1 MKKILSLIFI
11 LNLCLCSGTLQAQ
24 AAEPK
29 ISEQTQECIE
39 CHVMATPGIVT
50 DWERSRMA
58 KTTPTQALQQSK
70 LNRRISVS
78 AVPAALANVVIGCYE
93 CHALNNTSHKAAAF
107 EHNGFA
113 IHTVVSSKD
122 CAVCH
127 KVEADQYSRN
137 IMSEAYANLMHNPV
151 HKMLVDSI
159 NGIQDFDGSKTIL
172 NPHKDEITDAES
184 CLYCHGTILEVEGT
198 VTRDTDLGEMEFP
211 HLKGWPNQGVG
222 RINPD
227 GSKGSCT
234 SCHPRHSFSLAMARK
249 PATCSE
255 CHKGPDVPAS
265 KVYDVSKHGNIYKSL
280 GAKWNFDAV
289 PWKPGTDFSAPTC
302 AACHSSLIVDS
313 EGEVIAERSHQMNDR
328 SPHRIFGI
336 YAHAHPIKADT
347 SIIKNKAGLPLPV
360 ELTGEPASEFLINAE
375 TQATRH
381 QAMQK
386 ICLGCHATS
395 WVENQFKRLGHTIE
409 KTNAMT
415 LAATKI
421 LVTAW
426 EKGAAKGLA
435 QKESIFD
442 EAIEK
447 MWVEQWLFFANSTR
461 FASAMGG
468 ADYGVFADGR
478 WYLSKN
484 IQEMADLLEL
494 KLALG
499 KDKAAVKK
507 KPLSKKKFE

>member
-1 MKKILSLIFI
+1 MKKLLLLIFI
-11 LNLCLCSGTLQAQ
+11 LNFCLCIKASQAP
-24 AAEPK
+24 AAEFK

-39 CHVMATPGIVT
+39 CHAMATPGIVA

-58 KTTPTQALQQSK
+58 KTTPATALK
-70 LNRRISVS
+70 LPELNRRISATTVS
-78 AVPAALANVVIGCYE
+78 EELANVVVGCYE
-93 CHALNNTSHKAAAF
+93 CHSLNNAAHKAAAF
-107 EHNGFA
+107 EHNGFD
-113 IHTVVSSKD
+113 IHTVVSSQD

-127 KVEADQYSRN
+127 KVEAEQYSHN
-137 IMSEAYANLMHNPV
+137 IMAEAYACLMHNPV

-159 NGIQDFDGSKTIL
+159 NGIQDFDGEKTIL
-172 NPHKDEITDAES
+172 NPHNDETTDAES
-184 CLYCHGTILEVEGT
+184 CLYCHGTIVEVEGT
-198 VTRDTDLGEMEFP
+198 VTRETDLGEMEFP
-211 HLKGWPNQGVG
+211 RLKGWPNQGVG

-280 GAKWNFDAV
+280 GDKWNFEAV
-289 PWKPGTDFSAPTC
+289 PWKLGIDFNAPTC
-302 AACHSSLIVDS
+302 AACHTSLIVDG
-313 EGEVIAERSHQMNDR
+313 EGEIVAQRSHQMNDR
-328 SPHRIFGI
+328 NPYRLFGI

-347 SIIKNKAGLPLPV
+347 SIIRNKAGLPLPV
-360 ELTGEPASEFLINAE
+360 ELTGEPAAAYLIDAK
-375 TQATRH
+375 TQAQRRQT
-381 QAMQK
+381 MQK
-386 ICLGCHATS
+386 ICLGCHSST
-395 WVENQFKRLGHTIE
+395 WVENQYKRLEHTIE

-415 LAATKI
+415 LTATKI
-421 LVTAW
+421 LVKAW
-426 EKGAAKGLA
+426 EKGVAKGLA
-435 QKESIFD
+435 HKESIFD

-494 KLALG
+494 KLALE
-499 KDKAAVKK
+499 KDKTPAKK
-507 KPLSKKKFE
+507 EASGKNKFE